1 MKKAEC
7 GSFSVYCFL
16 LPSPQKGPRCLH
28 SRWKQKAFLQ
38 SAVNQNWLFK
48 HTFHTPSPPPSP
60 ALQHS
65 TQGSAWPSPTFPSG
79 FTTQFFTSC
88 SASGRLV
95 TKHTLDISTSG
106 SLLQLFPLPSP
117 LFPSSRY
124 PLSHLSSLCSN
135 LNLLIQATYPSVPR
149 NPKPPTLCYFFFS
162 IALTTF

>member
-65 TQGSAWPSPTFPSG
+65 TPFPTSMIILDLGRRKAAKSEMCREATGWGARISKHKPR
-79 FTTQFFTSC
+79 QEQQARVCTS
-88 SASGRLV
+88 RLRMPQ
-95 TKHTLDISTSG
+95 S
-106 SLLQLFPLPSP
+106 
-117 LFPSSRY
+117 
-124 PLSHLSSLCSN
+124 LSSLF
-135 LNLLIQATYPSVPR
+135 LIS
-149 NPKPPTLCYFFFS
+149 
-162 IALTTF
+162 ALEAAFHILKCWLYCH